1 MSTNLAYQKGIYFLY
16 VVTPLLNYKYKTLH
30 KMLEQK
36 DKIEIARVSHINV
49 KVGLD
54 ETNVPVSM
62 KWQASDSPYKNG
74 QDCKAMMLSI
84 WDEAAKQ
91 SLRIDL
97 WTKEMTIEEMQFFFF
112 ETLMTMSG
120 TYLKA
125 TNDAEMSEKM
135 KLFARDFAIHTKI
148 HQKK

>member
-1 MSTNLAYQKGIYFLY
+1 MS
-16 VVTPLLNYKYKTLH
+16 
-30 KMLEQK
+30 EQK
-36 DKIEIARVSHINV
+36 EEAIVVRESEINV
-49 KVGLD
+49 RVGLD
-54 ETNVPVSM
+54 KTNVPVSM
-62 KWQASDSPYKNG
+62 KWQASDSPYKDG
-74 QDCKAMMLSI
+74 QNCKAIMLSI
-84 WDEAAKQ
+84 WDKAAKQ

>member
-1 MSTNLAYQKGIYFLY
+1 MAKKKKQ
-16 VVTPLLNYKYKTLH
+16 V
-30 KMLEQK
+30 
-36 DKIEIARVSHINV
+36 EIVRQSEINV
-49 KVGLD
+49 RVGLD
-54 ETNVPVSM
+54 KTNVPVSM
-62 KWQASDSPYKNG
+62 KWQATDSPYKDG
-74 QDCKAMMLSI
+74 QDCKAIMLSI

-112 ETLMTMSG
+112 ETFMTMSG

-135 KLFARDFAIHTKI
+135 KLFARDFAMHTKI